1 MLFFHWV
8 VVKNKTHVK
17 LSEQSCHIAKV
28 SVLSVVLI
36 ILRKKLAFLVD
47 GQGGMNVEFKSINR
61 YLTRNLVSFQ
71 MVGVSETE

>member
-36 ILRKKLAFLVD
+36 ILRKK
-47 GQGGMNVEFKSINR
+47 
-61 YLTRNLVSFQ
+61 VSFSGGWPGWCECGIQ
-71 MVGVSETE
+71 EHKQVSDQKSGLLPNGWC